1 MKAVPLRFGNH
12 KNGSEEV
19 MGARNYFVGVDL
31 HRNQFTYCVRYSKGE
46 EKVGKEPIENLELL
60 HIVLAITHQWQLKRP
75 AIRGCSVRF

>member
-1 MKAVPLRFGNH
+1 MKAVSLRFGNH
-12 KNGSEEV
+12 KNRSEEV

-46 EKVGKEPIENLELL
+46 EKVGKEPIENLERFARRLGNYAS
-60 HIVLAITHQWQLKRP
+60 VQLKRP